1 MRQAIAFWL
10 IILFSAMADGIMEAF
25 DLGGFMIVGA
35 AVLTVA
41 AMSTRQSEVRQ

>member
-25 DLGGFMIVGA
+25 DLGGFSVAGFVVMA
-35 AVLTVA
+35 AAWVLIR
-41 AMSTRQSEVRQ
+41 SEEVRQ